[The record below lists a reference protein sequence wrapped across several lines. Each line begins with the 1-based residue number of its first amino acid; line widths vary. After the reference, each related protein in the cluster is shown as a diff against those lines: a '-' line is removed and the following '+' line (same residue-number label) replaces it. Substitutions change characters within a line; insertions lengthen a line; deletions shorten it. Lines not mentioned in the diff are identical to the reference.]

1 MMKAGW
7 SLRKAWKLYQ
17 TCYTQISEL
26 YRQKFQSNLH
36 NNTNHMNK
44 HHNLN
49 HDRKRWS
56 RDETDLDKP
65 GHDSSSKDE
74 IQYDFFS
81 KRLNNFLF
89 YEEQEKKSWFSPLLL
104 LFKHYGVCLDFPLNK
119 FYISPQVPYLL
130 VLDKLFQLLLKGTD
144 NCYFISRI
152 LKSSIQSRY
161 LPVLY
166 RRGSS

>member
-17 TCYTQISEL
+17 TSYTQISEL

-44 HHNLN
+44 HHNMN

-74 IQYDFFS
+74 IQYD
-81 KRLNNFLF
+81 LII
-89 YEEQEKKSWFSPLLL
+89 
-104 LFKHYGVCLDFPLNK
+104 G
-119 FYISPQVPYLL
+119 
-130 VLDKLFQLLLKGTD
+130 
-144 NCYFISRI
+144 
-152 LKSSIQSRY
+152 
-161 LPVLY
+161 
-166 RRGSS
+166 